1 MEERML
7 LRKCIDSLENVS
19 LRLQQLSSVIH
30 TMRLGLERENIERQA
45 VDCMEGISYNVN
57 DIRAMVL
64 DELQQIQNEQSN
76 MDKR

>member
-30 TMRLGLERENIERQA
+30 TMCLGLERENIERQA

-64 DELQQIQNEQSN
+64 DELQQIQDEQSN

>member
-1 MEERML
+1 ML

-64 DELQQIQNEQSN
+64 DELQQIQDEQSN

>member
-7 LRKCIDSLENVS
+7 PRKCIDSLENVS
-19 LRLQQLSSVIH
+19 LRLQQLSSMIH
-30 TMRLGLERENIERQA
+30 TMCLRLERENIEQQA
-45 VDCMEGISYNVN
+45 VDCMQGIGYNVN

-64 DELQQIQNEQSN
+64 AELKQIQAAQSN

>member
-1 MEERML
+1 MDSGIVLAES
-7 LRKCIDSLENVS
+7 IDSLEMVS
-19 LRLQQLSSVIH
+19 LRLRKLNNMINTICLGMVQESIEQQK
-30 TMRLGLERENIERQA
+30 

-64 DELQQIQNEQSN
+64 DELQQIQDEQSN

>member
-7 LRKCIDSLENVS
+7 QRKCIDSLENVS
-19 LRLQQLSSVIH
+19 LRLQQLSSMIH
-30 TMRLGLERENIERQA
+30 TMCLGLKCENIEQQT
-45 VDCMEGISYNVN
+45 VDCMECIAYSVN

-64 DELQQIQNEQSN
+64 DELQQIQDEQSN

>member
-57 DIRAMVL
+57 DIQAMVL
-64 DELQQIQNEQSN
+64 DELQQIQDEQSN

>member
-7 LRKCIDSLENVS
+7 LRKCIDSLENIS
-19 LRLQQLSSVIH
+19 LRLTKLNSVIH
-30 TMRLGLERENIERQA
+30 TMCLGLERENIEQQA

>member
-1 MEERML
+1 ML
-7 LRKCIDSLENVS
+7 LRICIDSLENVS

-30 TMRLGLERENIERQA
+30 TMCLGLKCENIEQQT
-45 VDCMEGISYNVN
+45 VDCMECIAYCVN

-64 DELQQIQNEQSN
+64 DELQQIQDEQSN

>member
-19 LRLQQLSSVIH
+19 LRLQQLSSVIY
-30 TMRLGLERENIERQA
+30 TMCLGLESENIERQA

-64 DELQQIQNEQSN
+64 DELQQIQDEQSN

>member
-1 MEERML
+1 M
-7 LRKCIDSLENVS
+7 
-19 LRLQQLSSVIH
+19 IH
-30 TMRLGLERENIERQA
+30 TMCLGLKCENIERQA

-64 DELQQIQNEQSN
+64 DELQQIQDEQSN

>member
-1 MEERML
+1 M
-7 LRKCIDSLENVS
+7 C
-19 LRLQQLSSVIH
+19 
-30 TMRLGLERENIERQA
+30 LGLERENIEQQA

-64 DELQQIQNEQSN
+64 DELQQIQDEQSN

>member
-30 TMRLGLERENIERQA
+30 TMCLGLERENIERQA
-45 VDCMEGISYNVN
+45 VDCIECIADCVN
-57 DIRAMVL
+57 DIRAMAL
-64 DELQQIQNEQSN
+64 DELRQIQDEQSN

>member
-64 DELQQIQNEQSN
+64 DELQQIQDEQSN

>member
-7 LRKCIDSLENVS
+7 LRKCGDSLENVS
-19 LRLQQLSSVIH
+19 LRLQQLSSMIH
-30 TMRLGLERENIERQA
+30 TMCLGLKCENIEQQA

-64 DELQQIQNEQSN
+64 DELQQIQDEQSN

>member
-7 LRKCIDSLENVS
+7 LRICIDSLENVS

-30 TMRLGLERENIERQA
+30 TMCLGLKCENIEQQT
-45 VDCMEGISYNVN
+45 VDCMECIAYCVN

-64 DELQQIQNEQSN
+64 DELQQIQDEQSN

>member
-1 MEERML
+1 MEERTL

-19 LRLQQLSSVIH
+19 LRLTKLNSVIH
-30 TMRLGLERENIERQA
+30 TMCLGLERENIEQQA
-45 VDCMEGISYNVN
+45 VDCMECIAYCVN

-64 DELQQIQNEQSN
+64 DELQQIQDEQSN

>member
-30 TMRLGLERENIERQA
+30 TMCLGLKCENIEQQA
-45 VDCMEGISYNVN
+45 VDCMECIAYCVN

-64 DELQQIQNEQSN
+64 DELQQIQDEQSN